1 MSGKAGNGRRRGRV
15 MALLLASALL
25 LVGLAWVLGVRPLP
39 TVPGTPLALA
49 TDSSHIFSSC
59 AGTGMASP
67 LRVVVQDG
75 ALLVV
80 AADTG
85 QDQRLVWPF
94 GFQARLVDGKG
105 VLFDDQGAVLLREGD
120 AVTVG
125 GWTRTDGSYLVC
137 DAIRVP
143 A

>member
-1 MSGKAGNGRRRGRV
+1 MAGGSVNGRRRGRV
-15 MALLLASALL
+15 AASLLAAGLLLL
-25 LVGLAWVLGVRPLP
+25 GLAWALGLRPLP
-39 TVPGTPLALA
+39 TVPGTPLALV
-49 TDSSHIFSSC
+49 TDSPHVFSSC
-59 AGTGMASP
+59 AGTGIASP

-94 GFQARLVDGKG
+94 GFQARLVEGKG
-105 VLFDDQGAVLLREGD
+105 VLFDDHGAVLLRDGD

-137 DAIRVP
+137 DASRWP